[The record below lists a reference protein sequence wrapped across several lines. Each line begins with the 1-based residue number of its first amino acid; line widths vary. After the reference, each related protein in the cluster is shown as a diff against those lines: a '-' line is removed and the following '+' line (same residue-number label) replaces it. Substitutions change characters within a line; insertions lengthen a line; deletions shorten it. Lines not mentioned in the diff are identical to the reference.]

1 MSRKML
7 CKILHTLAL
16 DAAYRLVSFV
26 LSELPKVLE
35 YSGKSIVAAN
45 ADTQRSRLDQAEV
58 CALALH
64 DLGKGQAIQDSFF
77 SPLPIDYPSK
87 VELVASMGATSSHG
101 SQKMSQ
107 SIAVNRRD
115 SRCPNFAKMSQR
127 VAGVG
132 CPIGLGMRPR

>member
-64 DLGKGQAIQDSFF
+64 DLG
-77 SPLPIDYPSK
+77 
-87 VELVASMGATSSHG
+87 
-101 SQKMSQ
+101 
-107 SIAVNRRD
+107 
-115 SRCPNFAKMSQR
+115 
-127 VAGVG
+127 
-132 CPIGLGMRPR
+132 